1 MDVRSSAIF
10 KGAVYSFSL
19 VRPPPLN
26 HDETGRRNS
35 RISVRW
41 SEVPVAT
48 RAVPKQVMIEVD
60 GGAGQRPRSG
70 R

>member
-1 MDVRSSAIF
+1 MSDPLLYLKELFTVLVLSA
-10 KGAVYSFSL
+10 
-19 VRPPPLN
+19 PPPLN